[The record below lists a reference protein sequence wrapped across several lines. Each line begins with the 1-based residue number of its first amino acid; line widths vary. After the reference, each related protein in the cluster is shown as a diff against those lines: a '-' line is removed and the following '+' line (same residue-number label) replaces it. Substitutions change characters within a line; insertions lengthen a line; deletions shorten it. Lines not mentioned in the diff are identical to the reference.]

1 MLKKSIIALAT
12 GLTLTLAVPAHAA
25 CYADYKAKQEN
36 PLRLH
41 YGVVKLPDSAC
52 KGGRAKA
59 NVQNRLAANGW
70 QLLKIVSTFD
80 DSGLASRKSS
90 AGGFFLK
97 F

>member
-1 MLKKSIIALAT
+1 MKKMLLSLAT
-12 GLTLTLAVPAHAA
+12 GLALTLAVPAQAA
-25 CYADYKAKQEN
+25 CYADYKAKQES

-52 KGGRAKA
+52 SGNRARA
-59 NVQNRLAANGW
+59 NVQQRLAANGW
-70 QLLKIVSTFD
+70 ELLKIVSTFD